1 MMPPKKLFPMTQIK
15 VIKPLYDTYAI
26 DTLFIVSD
34 FGNSVNLTWQ
44 VDNNYVR
51 QFSSANI
58 PSAVS
63 LQIMYAPVTSF
74 TTSLSQ
80 QMFTN
85 TGNTPKT
92 YSDILQCNQLGG
104 EYLPI
109 AVRHMIKKAPAY
121 LQTYTVYKYDDILY
135 QSKNDPPIMLPA
147 FTVLLTSISNIAT
160 EQIAEVKTAITYSL
174 VKEIL
179 SNLPSVNQEEKQRLY
194 NYYHYVLFYEEL

>member
-1 MMPPKKLFPMTQIK
+1 MMLPKKLFPMTQIK

-44 VDNNYVR
+44 VDSNYVR

-63 LQIMYAPVTSF
+63 LQIMYVPVTSF

-109 AVRHMIKKAPAY
+109 AVRHTTKKVPAY

-160 EQIAEVKTAITYSL
+160 EQIAEVKMAVTYSL

-194 NYYHYVLFYEEL
+194 NYYHYVLFYEEP